1 MTQAITVLAC
11 VSCTFEED
19 VLSGNTHYLNSNQVS
34 HIF

>member
-1 MTQAITVLAC
+1 MTQVITELTC
-11 VSCTFEED
+11 MSCTFEED

>member
-1 MTQAITVLAC
+1 M
-11 VSCTFEED
+11 SRTFEED